1 MPGYDI
7 QKIIDSYSDSDD
19 FGFSAVSEE
28 EYNAVINEKAD
39 TAEEF
44 QARLHQVEKLVLPF
58 FTKLLQTA
66 DKEYIYWPNRKKLVE
81 EQIQKILKLTR
92 G

>member
-1 MPGYDI
+1 MAYDLN
-7 QKIIDSYSDSDD
+7 KILQEYGDDD

-44 QARLHQVEKLVLPF
+44 QARLQQVEKLVLPF

-66 DKEYIYWPNRKKLVE
+66 DKEYIYWPNRKKLVVTDKRVMHSKE
-81 EQIQKILKLTR
+81 ST
-92 G
+92 